1 MQRTR
6 PVFARALVLGAIVPL
21 ALAASP
27 AGAAAQGL
35 GGGAPHMLRI
45 GVAGGVVVPTS
56 DTRDALKQGVQA
68 HAFALVN
75 LVQGFPLRFN
85 LGYQKLNLKSAIAA
99 GAQEGDTKILSGTAG
114 TQIELMH
121 GPLRP
126 YLVAGV
132 GGFNVT
138 QTLEGANTG
147 TLGSGSTSD
156 SQFKF
161 GIDGGAGVALQLGR
175 ISAFVEGKI
184 QNIYTE
190 AGAIDA
196 KSIKAVPVSFGIL
209 F

>member
-1 MQRTR
+1 MQRIR
-6 PVFARALVLGAIVPL
+6 PVFARALVLGATATL
-21 ALAASP
+21 ALSVVPRTAR
-27 AGAAAQGL
+27 AQGM
-35 GGGAPHMLRI
+35 ASESPHMLRI

-56 DTRDALKQGVQA
+56 NTRDALKEGVQA

-75 LVQGFPLRFN
+75 LVQGFPFRFN
-85 LGYQKLNLKSAIAA
+85 LGYQKLNLKSIVASGTQQALT
-99 GAQEGDTKILSGTAG
+99 GDTKILSGTAG
-114 TQIELMH
+114 TQIDLLH

-138 QTLEGANTG
+138 QSLEGASTA
-147 TLGSGSTSD
+147 STSE